1 MDVGGERCETNRA
14 GSSVLEVI
22 MYDHKSMIMRNTEL
36 KPKSRGEGQ

>member
-1 MDVGGERCETNRA
+1 MDVGDERCGTNRA

-22 MYDHKSMIMRNTEL
+22 MYDHKSMITRNTEL